1 MENDALS
8 GVIEIVADIFER
20 NPQELGANTRIM
32 VDLPCESIDLLELG
46 ASLNRDFK
54 INIDDDVA
62 FLRSLR
68 VHAERFRNSGVE
80 AGLAT
85 EYPHL
90 SPRRIQELAKALE
103 TPGAAPLLTIGDVAA
118 YVNHAKGRPQDGM

>member
-1 MENDALS
+1 MRTEQVLP
-8 GVIEIVADIFER
+8 VVCTIVAGIFECEPETL
-20 NPQELGANTRIM
+20 NSETRLM

-46 ASLNRDFK
+46 ASLNREFHV
-54 INIDDDVA
+54 NVDDDVA

-68 VHAERFRNSGVE
+68 IHAERFKESGVE

-90 SPRRIQELAKALE
+90 SAQRIHELAQALAV
-103 TPGAAPLLTIGDVAA
+103 PGADPLLSIGDVAA
-118 YVNHAKGRPQDGM
+118 YVAHALEKGRQ